1 MPYIKRGPIV
11 ALFFLIFLYGCAGNA
26 PKPIA
31 VVQSGDYQLNCDQ
44 LTSSVN
50 SIASFGNQLSNDE
63 TDKWKRNIGL
73 ASAGAFLIVPYF
85 FMDLTEGDN
94 VEINAARARYIHL
107 HRIAVSKK
115 CPGFDENEPVYD
127 LQTNL
132 RKLDIL
138 YESGTLTKEEYLK
151 KRAQL
156 IEESEL

>member
-1 MPYIKRGPIV
+1 MPS
-11 ALFFLIFLYGCAGNA
+11 FFLIFLYGCAGNA

>member
-1 MPYIKRGPIV
+1 MLFIKRGGLF
-11 ALFFLIFLYGCAGNA
+11 ALLFLAFLYGCAGNA
-26 PKPIA
+26 PKPIS
-31 VVQSGDYQLNCDQ
+31 VVQSGDFQLNCDQ
-44 LTSSVN
+44 LTSAVN
-50 SIASFGNQLSNDE
+50 NIASFGNELSNDE
-63 TDKWKRNIGL
+63 TIKWKRNIGL

-94 VEINAARARYIHL
+94 IEINAARARYIHL

-115 CPGFDENEPVYD
+115 CSGFDENEPVYD

-156 IEESEL
+156 IEQSDL